1 MEKIPPFLY
10 KQNMFKAYSAYI
22 RRGGGVH
29 FCNFFLETLHL
40 LKQNLK
46 KIAQNMTASPATSS
60 VRDLQA
66 HKLNFSQDGGKIR
79 CYVLSQRFVPSGKL
93 PLGKLSLQKSPL
105 PTPG

>member
-46 KIAQNMTASPATSS
+46 KIAQNMTA
-60 VRDLQA
+60 
-66 HKLNFSQDGGKIR
+66 
-79 CYVLSQRFVPSGKL
+79 
-93 PLGKLSLQKSPL
+93 
-105 PTPG
+105 